1 MFEHNE
7 RTFHLTGGLFF
18 ERLPDGWVR
27 IRKQATASPDSPL
40 VFEVI
45 TDASGWASIVAAMQ
59 EPAIDPASEA
69 TLTPTGE

>member
-18 ERLPDGWVR
+18 ERLPGGQVR
-27 IRKQATASPDSPL
+27 IRKQATASIDSPL

-45 TDASGWASIVAAMQ
+45 TDASGWASIVAAMGE
-59 EPAIDPASEA
+59 EPVSDSAPSDAPK
-69 TLTPTGE
+69 GD

>member
-18 ERLPDGWVR
+18 ERLPGGQVR

-45 TDASGWASIVAAMQ
+45 TDASGWQSIVTAMQ
-59 EPAIDPASEA
+59 EESVAGDNGS
-69 TLTPTGE
+69 TRGV